1 MLRMARDKEAG
12 GDVGGNERERGRAR
26 VMRGHGGCCALR
38 RKDGDES
45 WWKNCDPLWWRR
57 TWYWMLLWW
66 VVTEELWYI
75 LVMTDVMTEW
85 SCHVWLWKKCDI
97 FWWWHTWH
105 WMVLRCVTMKKKK
118 FDVLRWWNMQQLTVL
133 WCAVMRTWWWKNL
146 IYCGDVI
153 RSNMR
158 YCDMWWCR
166 HGCYGDEELWG
177 CAWWRMCGYVRRCQH
192 GRYDDEINVMVHTVT
207 EAWWCI

>member
-38 RKDGDES
+38 RKDGDDS
-45 WWKNCDPLWWRR
+45 WWKNCDALWWWR
-57 TWYWMLLWW
+57 TWYWMVLWW

-75 LVMTDVMTEW
+75 LVMTDVALNGPVMCGYEKNVIYLGDDTRGTEW
-85 SCHVWLWKKCDI
+85 SCDVWLWKI
-97 FWWWHTWH
+97 W
-105 WMVLRCVTMKKKK
+105 
-118 FDVLRWWNMQQLTVL
+118 L
-133 WCAVMRTWWWKNL
+133 WCTTVMKYAAINGTVMRSDADMVMKEFV

-153 RSNMR
+153 RSNMW

-166 HGCYGDEELWG
+166 HKWYGDEELWG
-177 CAWWRMCGYVRRCQH
+177 CGSVGTYGDANMG
-192 GRYDDEINVMVHTVT
+192 DMMMK
-207 EAWWCI
+207 